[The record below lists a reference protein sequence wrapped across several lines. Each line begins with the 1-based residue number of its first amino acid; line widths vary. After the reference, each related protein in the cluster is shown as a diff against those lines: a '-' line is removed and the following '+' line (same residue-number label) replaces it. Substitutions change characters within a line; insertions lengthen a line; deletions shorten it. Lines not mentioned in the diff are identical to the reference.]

1 MNLRKIC
8 GVSLGCAVIRVAAL
22 GLPSAVQAA
31 EPGPAA
37 LEVQI
42 RRVSEKGVGEPIGTI
57 KFSEGP
63 AGLEITPSLHG
74 LPAGVHGFHIHENP
88 SCDPKEKDGAPV
100 AALAAGGHYDPHK
113 TGRHGGPGGGGHVG
127 DLPALMVDADGTAH
141 TKMELHGVR
150 LADIVD
156 RSVMIHAGGDNFS
169 DTPAPL
175 GGGGAR
181 IACGVVVPSGEG
193 AHPSKRQ

>member
-1 MNLRKIC
+1 MSLRKIC
-8 GVSLGCAVIRVAAL
+8 SVSVSVVTVSVAGLGAGGVAR
-22 GLPSAVQAA
+22 AA
-31 EPGPAA
+31 EPQ
-37 LEVQI
+37 LEVQV
-42 RRVSEKGVGEPIGTI
+42 RRVNEKGVGDPIGTI
-57 KFSEGP
+57 RFAEVSS
-63 AGLEITPSLHG
+63 GLEISPNLQG
-74 LPAGVHGFHIHENP
+74 LPPGSHGFHVHENP
-88 SCDPKEKDGAPV
+88 SCEPKEKDGVPV

-127 DLPALMVDADGTAH
+127 DLPVLIVDADGKAH

-150 LADIVD
+150 LADILG

-181 IACGVVVPSGEG
+181 IACGVVGTTVADSSD
-193 AHPSKRQ
+193 PSKSR